1 MLFNS
6 VGYLVFLPVVVG
18 LTFVLPHRFRW
29 VWLLAASY
37 FFYMCWNPAYSL
49 LLVAST
55 LIAYAAGL
63 VCDGTPDH
71 RKKKIALA
79 ASVAVNL
86 SILVVFK
93 YWRFINHSLSGLFGA
108 FHWQWPIHDLDVLLP
123 VGISFFTFQ
132 SMSYTF
138 DVYRGKI
145 KAERHLGYLGLYKAF
160 FPQMI
165 AGPIE
170 RGGHLLPQFRAE
182 HRWDWAR
189 VASGLEL
196 ILWGLFKKVVIAD
209 RLALFVDA
217 VYNNVPH
224 HNATDYVL
232 ATYLFA
238 FQIYCDFS
246 GYSDIA
252 IGSARILGIDLM
264 KNFHVPYFS
273 RSIQEFWRRWH
284 ISLSTWLRDYLYIPL
299 GGSREGKFNT
309 YKSLMVTMLL
319 GGLWHGA
326 SWNFVAWGGIHGLL
340 LSVSRSSRLSSDEID
355 RQAWWIKGVKVFVTF
370 NLVCFAWIFFRSSS
384 WSDTLTILDSFGRL
398 RFAHAFI
405 DPLSLAYGSVGIF
418 VLLLVEICYVRR
430 THFRLDWLR
439 LPSGVRWACY
449 YATIFAI
456 TLFGVENG
464 AQFIYFQF

>member
-18 LTFVLPHRFRW
+18 VTFLLPNRFRW
-29 VWLLAASY
+29 MWLLAASY
-37 FFYMCWNPAYSL
+37 FFYMCWNAAYAL

-55 LIAYAAGL
+55 LIAYFAGL
-63 VCDGTPDH
+63 VCDSTQDH
-71 RKKKIALA
+71 RKKKLALA
-79 ASVAVNL
+79 ASVVVNL

-93 YWRFINHSLSGLFGA
+93 YWRFINHSMTGLFGA
-108 FHWQWPIHDLDVLLP
+108 LHWRWPVPDLDVLLP

-160 FPQMI
+160 FPQMV

-170 RGGHLLPQFRAE
+170 RGGHLLPQFRAD
-182 HRWDWAR
+182 HPWDWAR

-209 RLALFVDA
+209 RLSLFVDA
-217 VYNNVPH
+217 VYNNVPR
-224 HNATDYVL
+224 HNATDYAL

-264 KNFHVPYFS
+264 KNFYAPYFS

-299 GGSREGKFNT
+299 GGSRNGKFNT
-309 YKSLMVTMLL
+309 YKNLLVTMLL

-326 SWNFVAWGGIHGLL
+326 SWNFVAWGGIHGILL
-340 LSVSRSSRLSSDEID
+340 CGSRGSRLSTAEID
-355 RQAWWIKGVKVFVTF
+355 CQAWWVKGLKIFITF

-384 WSDTLTILDSFGRL
+384 WADTLTILNSFGHLQFGRP
-398 RFAHAFI
+398 FI
-405 DPLSLAYGSVGIF
+405 DPVSLFCGMAGIA
-418 VLLLVEICYVRR
+418 VLLLVEVCYVRR
-430 THFRLDWLR
+430 PKFSLGLAPRSCYPQMGMLLRDHLCDHFDR
-439 LPSGVRWACY
+439 C
-449 YATIFAI
+449 
-456 TLFGVENG
+456 
-464 AQFIYFQF
+464 